1 MKNDTTNHYAIRFRN
16 GDGLHK
22 RGDIQFFGNGV
33 TYIGQT
39 PECGL
44 KLPPHQQFADCCYAV
59 IKTDAASGERYII
72 RQEQKADI
80 CINGTP
86 LGIAAVLNDNDRIT
100 FDNTAVIYTVEKGEK
115 PQVTYIKHKNPK
127 ALWCAIALIVAAL
140 AAIILR
146 PKEMEKSVFETYA
159 HEIESIYKIEA
170 DTLIVTK
177 AGMDTLA
184 IIPLPRAE
192 VGSGFVTQCGY
203 FVTARHCIEF
213 WLGYENELKPDF
225 NSIESPFVKWAIEAE
240 ADPTLHLTATLKI
253 IDSHDNVYCY
263 TSDDFVMDKSR
274 DNIYECG
281 DFKNEYLWRSII
293 SRYEDMDAELGDA
306 AIMEWKHGKGNIR
319 LAEPDLILNVQ
330 RDITLQ
336 SFGYPQQHSK
346 QRATLTADNGCMY
359 FAPESADDILYCK
372 SAFDKGFSGAPVFIA
387 DKDRK
392 SAIGIV
398 SRLESNYT
406 VIVPV
411 SQIHNLINSTQQ
423 DGEQQ

>member
-22 RGDIQFFGNGV
+22 KGDIQFFGNGV

-44 KLPPHQQFADCCYAV
+44 QLPPHPQFADSCYAV
-59 IKTDAASGERYII
+59 IKTDAENGKRYLI

-80 CINGTP
+80 CINGSP
-86 LGIAAVLNDNDRIT
+86 LAIAAELSDNDRIT
-100 FDNTAVIYTVEKGEK
+100 FDNTTVTYTVEKGEQ
-115 PQVTYIKHKNPK
+115 PQVTYIKHKSQK
-127 ALWCAIALIVAAL
+127 ALWCAIALIAAAL
-140 AAIILR
+140 AAIILQ
-146 PKEMEKSVFETYA
+146 PKEQERSVFERYVQ
-159 HEIESIYKIEA
+159 EIESIYKIEA
-170 DTLIVTK
+170 DTFIVTRDGK
-177 AGMDTLA
+177 DTLA

-192 VGSGFVTQCGY
+192 VGSGFVTQCGH

-225 NSIESPFVKWAIEAE
+225 NSIESPVVKWAIEAE
-240 ADPTLHLTATLKI
+240 ADSTLHLTATLKI
-253 IDSHDNVYCY
+253 TDSKESVYRY
-263 TSDDFVMDKSR
+263 TSDDFIMDKSR

-281 DFKNEYLWRSII
+281 DFNNEYLWRSII
-293 SRYEDMDAELGDA
+293 SRYEDADAELGDA
-306 AIMEWKHGKGNIR
+306 AIMEWEHSKGNIK

-336 SFGYPQQHSK
+336 SFGYPQQQSK
-346 QRATLTADNGCMY
+346 QKAMLTADNGCMY
-359 FAPESADDILYCK
+359 FAPESADDILYCR
-372 SAFDKGFSGAPVFIA
+372 SAFDKGFSGAPVFI
-387 DKDRK
+387 DHKERK

-398 SRLESNYT
+398 SRLESDYT

-411 SQIHNLINSTQQ
+411 SQIHNLINSTRQ
-423 DGEQQ
+423 DGEQE